1 MKILF
6 VSYYFEPDLS
16 AGSFRNTALAK
27 EIAKQLTKN
36 SSIDVL
42 TTTPNR
48 YSSYKVISK
57 NNEYFEGIN
66 IYRIKVANHG
76 NDIFNQ
82 SKSFLFFFLGSIK
95 FVFKKDYDLIYASS
109 GRLMTAFLAAIIA
122 KYKKVPLYLDIRDI
136 FLETILEILPKKYS
150 YLLRGPLNLIEK
162 YTINKA
168 KKINLVSEGFKAYFN
183 KKYKNLNLSYYT
195 NGIDKIFLNK
205 PVINKEKK
213 DKKIILYAGNIGDGQ
228 ALDKIIPN
236 LALKLKNKFNFVI
249 IGDGSKLEILKKEIK
264 KLNLNN
270 IKFIKPVS
278 RDELILH
285 YLKSDILFLH
295 LDEKLAFQ
303 KVLPSKIFE
312 YASSNKPILAGV
324 SGYPKNF
331 IEKNIDNS
339 AVFQPCNIKGA
350 LIALKK
356 LDLADTP
363 RENFINRYNRTKIMK
378 NMAEDILNIVFR

>member
-6 VSYYFEPDLS
+6 LSYYFKPDLS

-27 EIAKQLTKN
+27 EIAKQLSKN

-48 YSSYKVISK
+48 YSSYNVISK

-76 NDIFNQ
+76 NNIFNQ

-95 FVFKKDYDLIYASS
+95 FVFNKDYDLIYASS

-150 YLLRGPLNLIEK
+150 YFLRGPINLIEN

-168 KKINLVSEGFKAYFN
+168 KKINLVSEGFKEYFIN
-183 KKYKNLNLSYYT
+183 KYKNLNLSYYT

-205 PVINKEKK
+205 PVINIEKK

-228 ALDKIIPN
+228 ALDKILPN

-270 IKFIKPVS
+270 IQFIKPLS
-278 RDELILH
+278 RDKLILH

-339 AVFQPCNIKGA
+339 AVFQPCNIKEA
-350 LIALKK
+350 LIALEK
-356 LDLADTP
+356 LDLAHTP
-363 RENFINRYNRTKIMK
+363 RENFINRYNRIKIMK
-378 NMAEDILNIVFR
+378 NMAEDILNNIY